1 MSKSSQNT
9 EQKKQRRKKVSTNLE
24 NISRTEGCVS
34 KVKRLTKCLGQQ
46 MNIYPHRA
54 QEHTILQHWEQREN
68 PKLLQTTYKESRT
81 RIVSDF
87 STRATVKTPEGKKK
101 SQMEGKVIILL
112 SLLLTYLAVSS
123 FFHNYNNVSYKFWY
137 N

>member
-1 MSKSSQNT
+1 M
-9 EQKKQRRKKVSTNLE
+9 STNLE

-46 MNIYPHRA
+46 MNIYPHGA

-87 STRATVKTPEGKKK
+87 STRATVKTPEGEKKK
-101 SQMEGKVIILL
+101 PNGRESNNITFFTANLL
-112 SLLLTYLAVSS
+112 SS
-123 FFHNYNNVSYKFWY
+123 K
-137 N
+137 

>member
-1 MSKSSQNT
+1 
-9 EQKKQRRKKVSTNLE
+9 
-24 NISRTEGCVS
+24 
-34 KVKRLTKCLGQQ
+34 

-68 PKLLQTTYKESRT
+68 PKLLQITYKESGT
-81 RIVSDF
+81 RIASDF
-87 STRATVKTPEGKKK
+87 STRATVITPEEKKK

-112 SLLLTYLAVSS
+112 TYLAESS
-123 FFHNYNNVSYKFWY
+123 FFHNYNNVNYKFWY

>member
-1 MSKSSQNT
+1 M
-9 EQKKQRRKKVSTNLE
+9 STNLE
-24 NISRTEGCVS
+24 NISRTEGCVL

-46 MNIYPHRA
+46 MNIYPHWA

-68 PKLLQTTYKESRT
+68 SKLLQTTYKESRT

-101 SQMEGKVIILL
+101 AKLKGK
-112 SLLLTYLAVSS
+112 
-123 FFHNYNNVSYKFWY
+123 
-137 N
+137 